1 MEQLT
6 VEELLQRKE
15 ELLAKIAAYNDQIF
29 NEEEIT
35 KTEEFNEEYQSV
47 QNEYEEI
54 EEQLLKLHYKEPAQ
68 TDSFLNHTSV
78 WLWIFLFVLFVLS
91 LYPLF
96 NVINLEILIKIISV
110 DGINEMSSLQKK
122 TLLLVGYFAYPV
134 GLLLI
139 DAIVGLFFLKTKE
152 NKKVFLIGSV
162 VFLVSLLVSVLVIFF
177 NLILETL
184 KEL

>member
-15 ELLAKIAAYNDQIF
+15 ELLAEIAKYNDQIF
-29 NEEEIT
+29 NEEEVT
-35 KTEEFNEEYQSV
+35 KTQEFSDEYEKV
-47 QNEYEEI
+47 QTEYEEI
-54 EEQLLKLHYKEPAQ
+54 EELLTKLHYKEPAE

-78 WLWIFLFVLFVLS
+78 WLWVFLFVLFVLS

-152 NKKVFLIGSV
+152 NKKVFLIGSG